1 MSVARSARRVRVRRV
16 VGAATIVGVLLA
28 SCSSDDA
35 PDSSSSSTTES
46 ASSAATSTSATTGT
60 SGTTGTTAPATC
72 VLGGGLA
79 PGSATRTLTVA
90 GVEREFLV
98 RIPPTPT
105 AAMALVVSF
114 HGAGSN
120 MVEQAVYGGFDALGE
135 AEGFVV
141 ATPNGVDGAIRQ
153 WRYLVTPDDVAFA
166 RAIVAELVADACVA
180 ETRVYAAGMSSGS
193 AMSASL
199 ACEASDTFRGFGL
212 VAADFYLPAACEAA
226 TPRPMVIFHGTDDV
240 VVPYAGGTVNAGGAG
255 NGLPVAPAEDT
266 AAAWAEHHGCTAGPT
281 ETVLS
286 PEVVRLDWSGCEA
299 PIAFHRIVGGGHTW
313 PGSIDVARLGP
324 VTDEI
329 DATRVMW
336 EWFEGR

>member
-1 MSVARSARRVRVRRV
+1 MRVARLARRVRVRHV
-16 VGAATIVGVLLA
+16 VGAATILGVLLA

-35 PDSSSSSTTES
+35 ADSSPSSTES
-46 ASSAATSTSATTGT
+46 SSSAATST

-72 VLGGGLA
+72 ALGGGLA

-98 RIPPTPT
+98 RIPSAP
-105 AAMALVVSF
+105 AATMALVVSF

-141 ATPNGVDGAIRQ
+141 ATPNGVDGAVRQ
-153 WRYLVTPDDVAFA
+153 WRYLGTPDDVAFA
-166 RAIVAELVADACVA
+166 RAIVADLVTDACVDP
-180 ETRVYAAGMSSGS
+180 ERVYAAGMSSGS

-212 VAADFYLPAACEAA
+212 VAADFYVPAVCAA
-226 TPRPMVIFHGTDDV
+226 STPRPMVIFHSTDDV

-255 NGLPVAPAEDT
+255 NGLPVAPAEET
-266 AAAWAEHHGCTAGPT
+266 AAAWAEHHRCSAGPT

-336 EWFEGR
+336 DWFEGR